1 MVPAAITAFDTRL
14 AGKRQ
19 VHPEGLLAVILGGR
33 RRRPDYFGIASRA
46 GADSYFSMNRLVSA
60 TSLAIATLL
69 VLTGCATDDDPF
81 PVHPAA
87 TTTDS
92 EVPVAGAASPPRE
105 SSSAGWKW

>member
-1 MVPAAITAFDTRL
+1 VL
-14 AGKRQ
+14 
-19 VHPEGLLAVILGGR
+19 V
-33 RRRPDYFGIASRA
+33 DYFCIADRT
-46 GADSYFSMNRLVSA
+46 GTDSYFFMNRLVSV

-69 VLTGCATDDDPF
+69 VLTGCAMDDDPF

-92 EVPVAGAASPPRE
+92 EVPVAGAAGPQGE